1 MATSDAILPRSGSK
15 ERWVWPH
22 IYGLKRDLD
31 RFVTAM
37 ADAVAQVH
45 RRELAL
51 QELTV
56 ADTCGQAI
64 RRWAR

>member
-1 MATSDAILPRSGSK
+1 MQFCRVAAAKSA
-15 ERWVWPH
+15 ERLRVWPH
-22 IYGLKRDLD
+22 IYRLKRDLD
-31 RFVTAM
+31 RFVTAL